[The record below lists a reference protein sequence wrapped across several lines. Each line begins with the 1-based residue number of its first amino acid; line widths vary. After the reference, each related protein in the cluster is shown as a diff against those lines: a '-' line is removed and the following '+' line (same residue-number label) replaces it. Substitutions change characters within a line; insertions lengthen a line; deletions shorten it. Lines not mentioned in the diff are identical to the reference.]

1 MVQGYPRRAAPLTAR
16 EEGSGFYGF
25 YGFYGFNRGGA
36 AHKNRKAPQNFGS
49 ASRRRH
55 LEQSLQIFLA
65 EQSTC

>member
-16 EEGSGFYGF
+16 EEGRGFYGSNR
-25 YGFYGFNRGGA
+25 FNRGGA

-55 LEQSLQIFLA
+55 LERSLQIFLA